1 MDTKDHQLIPE
12 EIDACENADEQV
24 QVMKRALR
32 LIGDMWT
39 LAIVHNLITGTKRF
53 GELLDALGNVS
64 PKTLSQRLKMLEE
77 CGIVQRQAYP
87 EIPPR
92 VEYRLTEKGAALVD
106 VLNAIRDFGMR
117 YLTDHPARN

>member
-1 MDTKDHQLIPE
+1 MNTSDHQLIPE
-12 EIDACENADEQV
+12 NIDACENADEQM

-39 LAIVHNLITGTKRF
+39 LAIIHNLIAGTKRF

-117 YLTDHPARN
+117 YLADHPAP

>member
-1 MDTKDHQLIPE
+1 MDTRDHQPIPE
-12 EIDACENADEQV
+12 NSEPCDNQDEQV
-24 QVMKRALR
+24 QVMGRALR

-39 LAIVHNLITGTKRF
+39 LAIVYNLIAGTKRF

-117 YLTDHPARN
+117 YLADRPAP

>member
-1 MDTKDHQLIPE
+1 MNTSDHQFMPE
-12 EIDACENADEQV
+12 QGEACDKGDEQV
-24 QVMKRALR
+24 RVMERALR

-39 LAIVHNLITGTKRF
+39 LAIVYNLIAGTKRF

-92 VEYRLTEKGAALVD
+92 VEYRLTEKGSALVH
-106 VLNAIRDFGMR
+106 VLEAIRDFGMR
-117 YLTDHPARN
+117 YLGDPPTS

>member
-39 LAIVHNLITGTKRF
+39 LAIVHNLIAGTKRF

-92 VEYRLTEKGAALVD
+92 VEYRLTEKGAALAD

-117 YLTDHPARN
+117 YLTDHPAR

>member
-1 MDTKDHQLIPE
+1 MNTRDHQLIPE

-39 LAIVHNLITGTKRF
+39 LAIVHNLIAGTKRF

-117 YLTDHPARN
+117 YLTDHPAP